1 MIQVNKRR
9 SKPILISTWY
19 RSPDTPTAI
28 FDNFEEFIGKMD
40 STGREIFLLGNF
52 NIDVMPDVNTNN
64 SNQLK
69 AIFPPLALSS

>member
-1 MIQVNKRR
+1 
-9 SKPILISTWY
+9 
-19 RSPDTPTAI
+19 
-28 FDNFEEFIGKMD
+28 MD
-40 STGREIFLLGNF
+40 STGHEIFLLGNF